1 MKKKNGVKEFD
12 YNLIKVLD
20 AVITAGNATRA
31 SRQLQVTPAAIT
43 LAIQRLQQ
51 TYNEELFIR
60 TREALMPTPRAHEI
74 HRAYS
79 KVLDMID
86 ATFDHDARISPWCEM
101 KIMGD
106 DISEQYYISQLFD
119 MEMFERFRLHCSSV
133 SGKDSSKKISDIRN
147 GKGDLLISTHYFS
160 DPDIEQIILDQY
172 RTYTAVCHVQN
183 PLCELQQLTLAN
195 LFTSRHAIYYPYA
208 ITPRLKKEITN
219 NESFS
224 FFNSHF
230 SVGYNTES
238 INGLLSIIENSSMI
252 AILPE
257 KIARFFQSQGRYR
270 IALIDLPD
278 AIEFEIIKIYAY
290 WYRHNPQRDQIRDV
304 IAMLQTLINYRK

>member
-60 TREALMPTPRAHEI
+60 TREGLMPTPRAHEI

-119 MEMFERFRLHCSSV
+119 MEMFERFRLHYSSV
-133 SGKDSSKKISDIRN
+133 SGKDFSKKISDIRN

>member
-51 TYNEELFIR
+51 TYSEELFIR
-60 TREALMPTPRAHEI
+60 TREGLTPTPRAHQI

-79 KVLDMID
+79 RVLDMID
-86 ATFDHDARISPWCEM
+86 ATFERETRLAPWCEM
-101 KIMGD
+101 KIMGED
-106 DISEQYYISQLFD
+106 VSEQYYISQLFD
-119 MEMFERFRLHCSSV
+119 MEMFERFRLYYTSAVGKDHSRRINDLK
-133 SGKDSSKKISDIRN
+133 SGKC
-147 GKGDLLISTHYFS
+147 DLLITSDYCS
-160 DPDIEQIILDQY
+160 DPDIEQIVLDQY
-172 RTYTAVCHVQN
+172 RCYTAVCHDQN

-195 LFTSRHAIYYPYA
+195 LFTSRHAVYHPYA
-208 ITPRLKKEITN
+208 ITPRLKKDIIN
-219 NESFS
+219 NENTS
-224 FFNSHF
+224 FFNNQF
-230 SVGYNTES
+230 SIGYNTDS

-252 AILPE
+252 TVLPE
-257 KIARFFQSQGRYR
+257 KIARFFKNQGRYR
-270 IALIDLPD
+270 IALINFPD
-278 AIEFEIIKIYAY
+278 TIEFEIIKVYAS
-290 WYRHNPQRDQIRDV
+290 WYRSNPQRDQNRDV

>member
-60 TREALMPTPRAHEI
+60 TREGLTPTPRAHQI

-79 KVLDMID
+79 QVLDMID
-86 ATFDHDARISPWCEM
+86 ATFEQDARRAPWYEM
-101 KIMGD
+101 KIIGD
-106 DISEQYYISQLFD
+106 DVSEQYYVSQLFD
-119 MEMFERFRLHCSSV
+119 MEMFERFRLYYSST
-133 SGKDSSKKISDIRN
+133 SGKDYSSKINELKN
-147 GKGDLLISTHYFS
+147 GRRDLLISPHYFS

-172 RTYTAVCHVQN
+172 RSYTAICHVQN
-183 PLCELQQLTLAN
+183 PLCELKQLTLAN
-195 LFTSRHAIYYPYA
+195 LFTARHAVYHPYA
-208 ITPRLKKEITN
+208 ITPRLKKDITN

-224 FFNSHF
+224 FFNNDF
-230 SVGYNTES
+230 PVGYNTDS

-257 KIARFFQSQGRYR
+257 KIARFFQTQGRYR
-270 IALIDLPD
+270 IALIPLPD
-278 AIEFEIIKIYAY
+278 SIEFEIIKVYAC
-290 WYRHNPQRDQIRDV
+290 WHRNNSQRDQIRDV

>member
-1 MKKKNGVKEFD
+1 MKKKKGVKEFD

-60 TREALMPTPRAHEI
+60 TREGLTPTPRAHQI

-79 KVLDMID
+79 RVLDMID
-86 ATFDHDARISPWCEM
+86 ATFEHDVRIAPWCEIKM
-101 KIMGD
+101 MGD
-106 DISEQYYISQLFD
+106 DVSEQYYISQLFD
-119 MEMFERFRLHCSSV
+119 MEMFDRFRLYYSSAT
-133 SGKDSSKKISDIRN
+133 GKDYPQRINELKN
-147 GKGDLLISTHYFS
+147 GKADLLISSHYFS
-160 DPDIEQIILDQY
+160 DQDIEQVIVDQY
-172 RTYTAVCHVQN
+172 RSYKAVCNVQN

-195 LFTSRHAIYYPYA
+195 LFTSRHAVYHPYG
-208 ITPRLKKEITN
+208 ITPALKKDITN

-224 FFNSHF
+224 FFNSCF
-230 SVGYNTES
+230 SVGYNTDS

-257 KIARFFQSQGRYR
+257 KIARFFQTQGRYR

-278 AIEFEIIKIYAY
+278 TIEFEIIKVYAA
-290 WYRHNPQRDQIRDV
+290 WHHGNPQRDEIRDV
-304 IAMLQTLINYRK
+304 IAMLQTLITYRK

>member
-60 TREALMPTPRAHEI
+60 TREGLTPTPRAHQI

-79 KVLDMID
+79 RVLDMID
-86 ATFDHDARISPWCEM
+86 ATFEHDVRIPPWCEM
-101 KIMGD
+101 KITGD
-106 DISEQYYISQLFD
+106 DVSEQYYFSQLFD
-119 MEMFERFRLHCSSV
+119 MEVFDRLRLHYASV
-133 SGKDSSKKISDIRN
+133 TGKGLAQQISDLKN
-147 GKGDLLISTHYFS
+147 GNSDLLIATHHFS
-160 DPDIEQIILDQY
+160 DPDIEQIIIDQY
-172 RTYTAVCHVQN
+172 RNYTAVCHVQN
-183 PLCELQQLTLAN
+183 PLCELSQLSLAN
-195 LFTSRHAIYYPYA
+195 IFSSRHAVYHPYT
-208 ITPRLKKEITN
+208 ITPLLKKDIRN

-224 FFNSHF
+224 FFNNHL
-230 SVGYNTES
+230 SVGYNTDS
-238 INGLLSIIENSSMI
+238 INGLLSIIENSSMV

-257 KIARFFQSQGRYR
+257 KIARFFQTQGKYR
-270 IALIDLPD
+270 IALISLPD
-278 AIEFEIIKIYAY
+278 AIEFETIKVYAN
-290 WYRHNPQRDQIRDV
+290 WYRSNPQRDQLRDV

>member
-60 TREALMPTPRAHEI
+60 TREGLMPTPRAHEI

-119 MEMFERFRLHCSSV
+119 MEMFERFRLQCSSV
-133 SGKDSSKKISDIRN
+133 SGKDFSKKISDIRN

-160 DPDIEQIILDQY
+160 DSDIEQIILDQY

-195 LFTSRHAIYYPYA
+195 LFTSRHAVYYPYA

-278 AIEFEIIKIYAY
+278 AIEFEIIKIYAC